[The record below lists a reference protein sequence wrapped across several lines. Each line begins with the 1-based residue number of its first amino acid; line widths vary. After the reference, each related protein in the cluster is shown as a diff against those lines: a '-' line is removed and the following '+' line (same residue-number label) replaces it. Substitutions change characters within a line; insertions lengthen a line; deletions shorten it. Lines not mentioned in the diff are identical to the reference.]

1 MGARVR
7 TGFEDREGRWTLA
20 GVRHDVGV
28 EFDGVH
34 VAPTVCRS
42 HVFPDP
48 VDEPRFLHTHGV
60 GAASFRGEQ
69 NPERTTTWSFRVAT
83 RAIGEGTVFRHLRRE
98 DESRR

>member
-7 TGFEDREGRWTLA
+7 TGFEDREGRRTLA
-20 GVRHDVGV
+20 GVRHHVGV

-48 VDEPRFLHTHGV
+48 VEEARFLHKHGV
-60 GAASFRGEQ
+60 GARSFGGERD
-69 NPERTTTWSFRVAT
+69 PEGTPTWSFGVAT
-83 RAIGEGTVFRHLRRE
+83 HAISEGTVCRHLRRE